1 MTDVWTSVFDI
12 AEANREGSSGD
23 MEPYWFAP
31 GEAVIERSVLSFP
44 MSRDQP
50 AWERMK
56 DILALYRLAYG
67 QPRQEDM
74 VDLLRRRGV
83 TPTDVEAL
91 RLRLGPPRHSGEDL
105 V

>member
-1 MTDVWTSVFDI
+1 MWTSVFDI
-12 AEANREGSSGD
+12 AEANRDGSTGD

-31 GEAVIERSVLSFP
+31 GDAVIERSVLGFP

-56 DILALYRLAYG
+56 DTLALYRLAYG

-83 TPTDVEAL
+83 TPTDVDSL
-91 RLRLGPPRHSGEDL
+91 RLRLGPPTPTGAAAD
-105 V
+105 